1 MALKKG
7 LRIFLGLV
15 AVISALLLLKDL
27 ANIWSLKTYNAA
39 IDAGDISSAA
49 LINSPHGEFARAFQH
64 QQSGEYQQARVLYDK
79 LGNGEHTALV
89 EGANYNLA
97 NTFLQQALVVDI
109 KKDPDIAVP
118 LVELA
123 KVAYRDLLQVNPDHW
138 GGKYNLERAL
148 QLSPDSRTL
157 PPEEIPGRRAPN
169 RTVISIDPEDSLP

>member
-1 MALKKG
+1 MALKKTVRVA
-7 LRIFLGLV
+7 LVLV
-15 AVISALLLLKDL
+15 AVISGVLLFRS
-27 ANIWSLKTYNAA
+27 AAEIWSLNAYNRA
-39 IDAGDISSAA
+39 IESGDIPAA
-49 LINSPHGEFARAFQH
+49 AAVKSQYGEFARAYEY
-64 QQSGEYQQARVLYDK
+64 QQAGDFQQARVLYDQV
-79 LGNGEHTALV
+79 GNATDANLV
-89 EGANYNLA
+89 AGAHFNIA
-97 NTFLQQALVVDI
+97 NTYLQQALAVDI

-123 KVAYRDLLQVNPDHW
+123 KVAYRDLLQANPDHW